1 MGKWSFIS
9 QMTQQEKLQDL
20 LYFKG
25 KIDTYDIKLESIK
38 EVEKEHNFNIILSI
52 IK

>member
-1 MGKWSFIS
+1 MGNWAFIS

-25 KIDTYDIKLESIK
+25 KIDIFDIKLESIN

>member
-1 MGKWSFIS
+1 MGMWTMTL
-9 QMTQQEKLQDL
+9 QMTQNKNIQDL